1 MDMKEFRRRKVSFVQ
16 ELAAIKDSLEDSK
29 YKKKEQDLKDKEVEK
44 MLFDPYLIIAKN
56 KKNNNKMIT
65 SFFK

>member
-1 MDMKEFRRRKVSFVQ
+1 MKEFRRRKVSFVQ